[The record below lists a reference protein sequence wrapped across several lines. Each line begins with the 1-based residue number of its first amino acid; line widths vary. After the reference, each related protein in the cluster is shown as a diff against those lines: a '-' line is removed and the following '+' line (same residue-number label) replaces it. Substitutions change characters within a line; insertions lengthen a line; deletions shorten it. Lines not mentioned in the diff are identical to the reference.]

1 MRSTNFR
8 RFSRRSEGRSTAE
21 ADFIAL
27 NSGWVRYIT
36 LSRNTPNCHGLEAN
50 FLVAAGLSN
59 GFFTSNLLRAM
70 AENTALVISVT
81 EFDAVRPDAAAHPK
95 KTFCSNQ
102 HAQSRGQEID
112 PTYQEFQILHSASKG
127 LTRDC

>member
-21 ADFIAL
+21 ADFIAS

-36 LSRNTPNCHGLEAN
+36 LSRNTQTATVWRPISWWLRGL
-50 FLVAAGLSN
+50 LSN
-59 GFFTSNLLRAM
+59 GFFISNLLRAM

-112 PTYQEFQILHSASKG
+112 PTYQEFQILHSA
-127 LTRDC
+127 